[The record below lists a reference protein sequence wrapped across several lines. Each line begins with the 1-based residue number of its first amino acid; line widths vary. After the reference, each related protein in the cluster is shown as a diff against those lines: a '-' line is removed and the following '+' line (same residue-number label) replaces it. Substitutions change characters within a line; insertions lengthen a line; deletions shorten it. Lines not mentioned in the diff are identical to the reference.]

1 MFWSR
6 HFELASF
13 NIVSAVWY
21 VDRLHDI
28 YLTLVKNRD
37 LRVIQGYYFHF
48 PFLRRQ
54 KFISVSAYLKWIS
67 IRFYPA
73 TPPLKLNVNTNF
85 LLRVNCW
92 DFFMGGAG
100 CLRLRS
106 AKERGYSRL
115 LLQEVYMSCFVK
127 PILPAI

>member
-1 MFWSR
+1 MKASFWSR
-6 HFELASF
+6 HFQLASF

-21 VDRLHDI
+21 VNLLHDI

-37 LRVIQGYYFHF
+37 LHVIQRYYFHF

-54 KFISVSAYLKWIS
+54 KLISVSAYLKWIS
-67 IRFYPA
+67 IRLYPA
-73 TPPLKLNVNTNF
+73 TPPLKLNVNTNC

-100 CLRLRS
+100 
-106 AKERGYSRL
+106 G
-115 LLQEVYMSCFVK
+115 
-127 PILPAI
+127 

>member
-1 MFWSR
+1 M
-6 HFELASF
+6 
-13 NIVSAVWY
+13 
-21 VDRLHDI
+21 DRLHDI

-54 KFISVSAYLKWIS
+54 KLISVSAYLKWIS
-67 IRFYPA
+67 IRLYPG

-92 DFFMGGAG
+92 DFFYG
-100 CLRLRS
+100 RS
-106 AKERGYSRL
+106 WRVGF
-115 LLQEVYMSCFVK
+115 MF
-127 PILPAI
+127 IAIENSLKL